1 MQGWPTWRQ
10 CLWTESEGRLI
21 CDVRRAPVVL
31 GSIRKADRCL
41 EGMLEDKLHNEA
53 LVELIVGF
61 ELERIIEC

>member
-1 MQGWPTWRQ
+1 M
-10 CLWTESEGRLI
+10 I
-21 CDVRRAPVVL
+21 CDVRRAPVVQ